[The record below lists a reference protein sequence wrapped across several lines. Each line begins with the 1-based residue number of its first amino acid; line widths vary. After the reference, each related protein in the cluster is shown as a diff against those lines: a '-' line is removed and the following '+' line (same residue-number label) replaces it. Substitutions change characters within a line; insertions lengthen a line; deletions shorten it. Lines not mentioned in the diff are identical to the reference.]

1 VDGRIDA
8 LLFIMQAED
17 NNDDYNEDYERIDTF
32 QLVFQMTQ
40 NLGGLRKGNLSKMAY
55 VYGTSRSRLRSILK
69 REAKAPTLDTLVS
82 WINRVY
88 RMTGMKVVLT
98 ITPDLK
104 MHYSIVDKDNVSV
117 DGVIVP
123 PKNSL

>member
-1 VDGRIDA
+1 
-8 LLFIMQAED
+8 M
-17 NNDDYNEDYERIDTF
+17 NDHDQIEDYERIDTF

-40 NLGGLRKGNLSKMAY
+40 TLGGLQKGNHSKMAY
-55 VYGTSRSRLRSILK
+55 VYGTSRSRLRSILN
-69 REAKAPTLDTLVS
+69 REARAPTLDTVVS
-82 WINRVY
+82 WISRVY

-104 MHYSIVDKDNVSV
+104 MHYSIIDKGD
-117 DGVIVP
+117 DLIAGVIVP

>member
-1 VDGRIDA
+1 
-8 LLFIMQAED
+8 M
-17 NNDDYNEDYERIDTF
+17 NDFDEIEDYERIDTY

-40 NLGGLRKGNLSKMAY
+40 AMGGLRKGNHSKMAY
-55 VYGTSRSRLRSILK
+55 IYGTSRSRLRSILK
-69 REAKAPTLDTLVS
+69 REAKAPTLDTVVS
-82 WINRVY
+82 WMNRVY

-104 MHYSIVDKDNVSV
+104 MHYSILGQDIDRI
-117 DGVIVP
+117 DGMIVP